1 MSVDNAIEAIY
12 QSLQNNNEDLDLR
25 IADLK
30 AAMKAQD
37 VKEVQFEGAKLAQSN
52 RQGRKLMQSYFK
64 QKGVKIGFI

>member
-1 MSVDNAIEAIY
+1 MSVENAIEAIY
-12 QSLQNNNEDLDLR
+12 QSLQNNNEELDLR

-37 VKEVQFEGAKLAQSN
+37 VKEVQFESAKLAQSN

-64 QKGVKIGFI
+64 QKGVKIGFN